1 MTNKTKANPKS
12 HQLTLIAQ
20 SVAMQYSSSPTS
32 FLSSVIIAIDGEY
45 VKKTI
50 SETEVRLLS
59 LQYCVIHNDKECSD
73 IIFIEDDDKP
83 TFQKFIKAVIEDAI
97 KRGVLE
103 SWPDTLIVCA
113 HFLRADLMHFSQAFS
128 DFDGKLHAVR
138 NTIVSMEETYGMEVD
153 LTKYQKEKLRKVKGE
168 ENNAASTP
176 IGADT
181 FNIYDKNR
189 NYHKIN
195 IKFYDT
201 MLVAPTGQ
209 SLAAIGELMGVPKV
223 EIPEPYSI
231 ERMDEFLEKNKP
243 LFTEY
248 AIRDAIITARYFNT
262 YRQFC
267 SEVGLRGIPY
277 TIGGV
282 ALSLYKKSIGC
293 DLPEL
298 FGQTTIKK
306 EIFNGETGK
315 FRTIKSLVSIDD
327 KIASEEFVKNTYHGG
342 VNNCH
347 QISPT
352 TIETWYDYDAQSCY
366 TTALNGIKT
375 LDYANTFMSTKLED
389 YCEDVMGFARV
400 KFEFPKGTRYPC
412 LPIRTDKYGLVYPL
426 RGVSWCTS
434 HELVVANT
442 MGATL
447 KILQGFVIPWADEN
461 HYVFRE
467 FMQLVRAKRKEY
479 KASNNIFYEKLWKEI
494 GNSLYGKLAQGLRCN
509 KTGFDIF
516 LQYSKKLPPSAI
528 TNGYYASYTT
538 GLARALMFEQMV
550 SIGDKYEIVS
560 VTTDGYLTN
569 APMSEIKLDGTISN
583 LFRKLFHVMNG
594 NTTEEII
601 EEKHRVMQLI
611 SMKTRGQLSP
621 IPIDTNP
628 VLARA
633 GVQVKIKKKDGKL
646 GSLKLDQNAYMLDLY
661 LNRQPGQKHERKSLI
676 STREMFTHQ
685 TDMVSVETEQRL
697 SLEADFKRN
706 LVNPKMRS
714 VHDTEHIHLDTQPF
728 ETIEDMLYARIRF
741 DVWRKN
747 NCLKTLVDWDSWQEF
762 YLMSLA
768 LCKIKMRLKDGEHSG
783 HLLLRLFLR
792 AYGQAELGLQ
802 GDEYARKELVAKF
815 EDWGYSYKTSDFTPA
830 KKAPLY
836 LGVVP
841 RTERSSHL
849 ASLLLSLFP
858 DFDVESLYFN

>member
-1 MTNKTKANPKS
+1 M
-12 HQLTLIAQ
+12 
-20 SVAMQYSSSPTS
+20 
-32 FLSSVIIAIDGEY
+32 
-45 VKKTI
+45 
-50 SETEVRLLS
+50 
-59 LQYCVIHNDKECSD
+59 
-73 IIFIEDDDKP
+73 
-83 TFQKFIKAVIEDAI
+83 
-97 KRGVLE
+97 
-103 SWPDTLIVCA
+103 
-113 HFLRADLMHFSQAFS
+113 
-128 DFDGKLHAVR
+128 
-138 NTIVSMEETYGMEVD
+138 
-153 LTKYQKEKLRKVKGE
+153 
-168 ENNAASTP
+168 
-176 IGADT
+176 
-181 FNIYDKNR
+181 
-189 NYHKIN
+189 
-195 IKFYDT
+195 
-201 MLVAPTGQ
+201 
-209 SLAAIGELMGVPKV
+209 
-223 EIPEPYSI
+223 
-231 ERMDEFLEKNKP
+231 
-243 LFTEY
+243 
-248 AIRDAIITARYFNT
+248 
-262 YRQFC
+262 
-267 SEVGLRGIPY
+267 
-277 TIGGV
+277 
-282 ALSLYKKSIGC
+282 
-293 DLPEL
+293 
-298 FGQTTIKK
+298 
-306 EIFNGETGK
+306 
-315 FRTIKSLVSIDD
+315 DD

-347 QISPT
+347 QIGPT

-400 KFEFPKGTRYPC
+400 KFEFPKGTCYPS

-426 RGVSWCTS
+426 KGVSWCTS

-569 APMSEIKLDGTISN
+569 APMSEIKLDGSISN
-583 LFRKLFHVMNG
+583 LFRKFFHVMNG

-611 SMKTRGQLSP
+611 SMKTRGQLTA

-633 GVQVKIKKKDGKL
+633 GVQVRIKKKDEKL
-646 GSLKLDQNAYMLDLY
+646 GSLKLDQNDYFTGVY
-661 LNRQPGQKHERKSLI
+661 LGREPGQKHERKSLI
-676 STREMFTHQ
+676 STRKMFTHQ

-697 SLEADFKRN
+697 NLEADFKRN
-706 LVNPKMRS
+706 LVNPKMRA
-714 VHDTEHIHLDTQPF
+714 VLGTEHIHLDTQPF

-802 GDEYARKELVAKF
+802 GDEYTRKELVAKF
-815 EDWGYSYKTSDFTPA
+815 ADWGYSYKTSDFTPA

>member
-20 SVAMQYSSSPTS
+20 SVATQYSSSPAS

-231 ERMDEFLEKNKP
+231 ERMDEFLEKNKS

-277 TIGGV
+277 TVGGV
-282 ALSLYKKSIGC
+282 ALSLYKKNIGR

-306 EIFNGETGK
+306 EIFNGEAGQ

-347 QISPT
+347 QIGPT
-352 TIETWYDYDAQSCY
+352 TVETWYDYDAQSCY

-400 KFEFPKGTRYPC
+400 EFEFPKGTRYPC

-426 RGVSWCTS
+426 KGVSWCTS

-447 KILQGFVIPWADEN
+447 KVLQGFVIPWADEN

-569 APMSEIKLDGTISN
+569 APMSEIKLDGPISN

-661 LNRQPGQKHERKSLI
+661 LNRQPGQKHGRKSLI

-802 GDEYARKELVAKF
+802 GDEYTRKELVAKF
-815 EDWGYSYKTSDFTPA
+815 ADWGYSYKTSDFTPA

>member
-1 MTNKTKANPKS
+1 M
-12 HQLTLIAQ
+12 
-20 SVAMQYSSSPTS
+20 
-32 FLSSVIIAIDGEY
+32 
-45 VKKTI
+45 
-50 SETEVRLLS
+50 
-59 LQYCVIHNDKECSD
+59 
-73 IIFIEDDDKP
+73 
-83 TFQKFIKAVIEDAI
+83 
-97 KRGVLE
+97 
-103 SWPDTLIVCA
+103 
-113 HFLRADLMHFSQAFS
+113 
-128 DFDGKLHAVR
+128 
-138 NTIVSMEETYGMEVD
+138 
-153 LTKYQKEKLRKVKGE
+153 
-168 ENNAASTP
+168 
-176 IGADT
+176 
-181 FNIYDKNR
+181 
-189 NYHKIN
+189 
-195 IKFYDT
+195 
-201 MLVAPTGQ
+201 
-209 SLAAIGELMGVPKV
+209 
-223 EIPEPYSI
+223 
-231 ERMDEFLEKNKP
+231 
-243 LFTEY
+243 
-248 AIRDAIITARYFNT
+248 
-262 YRQFC
+262 
-267 SEVGLRGIPY
+267 
-277 TIGGV
+277 
-282 ALSLYKKSIGC
+282 
-293 DLPEL
+293 
-298 FGQTTIKK
+298 
-306 EIFNGETGK
+306 
-315 FRTIKSLVSIDD
+315 
-327 KIASEEFVKNTYHGG
+327 ASEEFVKNTYHGG

-347 QISPT
+347 QIGPT

-400 KFEFPKGTRYPC
+400 KFEFPKGTCYPS

-426 RGVSWCTS
+426 KGVSWCTS

-569 APMSEIKLDGTISN
+569 APMSEIKLDGSISN
-583 LFRKLFHVMNG
+583 LFRKFFHVMNG

-611 SMKTRGQLSP
+611 SMKTRGQLTA

-633 GVQVKIKKKDGKL
+633 GVQVRIKKKDEKL
-646 GSLKLDQNAYMLDLY
+646 GSLKLDQNDYFTGVY
-661 LNRQPGQKHERKSLI
+661 LGREPGQKHERKSLI
-676 STREMFTHQ
+676 STRKMFTHQ

-697 SLEADFKRN
+697 NLEADFKRN
-706 LVNPKMRS
+706 LVNPKMRA
-714 VHDTEHIHLDTQPF
+714 VLGTEHIHLDTQPF

-802 GDEYARKELVAKF
+802 GDEYTRKELVAKF
-815 EDWGYSYKTSDFTPA
+815 ADWGYSYKTSDFTPA